1 MRLSKGTIAYTRNT
15 VRDDYARKTVAIF
28 KCIVAYARY
37 AASDGYARKTVA
49 IFKCIVAYTRYAVR
63 NEHAFYP
70 YTSIKRICPDA
81 CNRQP
86 VVGGGD

>member
-37 AASDGYARKTVA
+37 AASDGYARKLVA
-49 IFKCIVAYTRYAVR
+49 ISKCTFV
-63 NEHAFYP
+63 
-70 YTSIKRICPDA
+70 
-81 CNRQP
+81 
-86 VVGGGD
+86 